1 MENRSKLRILYLY
14 QYLVQN
20 TTSEQPASTVE
31 LTKMLRDEYVDLS
44 LTPLSIVKV
53 NQKKPLEQCERSYL
67 SSKIQSIIRKLID

>member
-31 LTKMLRDEYVDLS
+31 LTKMLRDEYGIDVSRNTISDDLAM
-44 LTPLSIVKV
+44 L
-53 NQKKPLEQCERSYL
+53 
-67 SSKIQSIIRKLID
+67 

>member
-31 LTKMLRDEYVDLS
+31 LTILS
-44 LTPLSIVKV
+44 VHTHSFGM
-53 NQKKPLEQCERSYL
+53 ET
-67 SSKIQSIIRKLID
+67 SIISMVFATTETHCVHFA

>member
-31 LTKMLRDEYVDLS
+31 LTKMLRDEYGIDVSRNTISDDLAMLCAAQFLS
-44 LTPLSIVKV
+44 LIHISEPTRPG
-53 NQKKPLEQCERSYL
+53 
-67 SSKIQSIIRKLID
+67 